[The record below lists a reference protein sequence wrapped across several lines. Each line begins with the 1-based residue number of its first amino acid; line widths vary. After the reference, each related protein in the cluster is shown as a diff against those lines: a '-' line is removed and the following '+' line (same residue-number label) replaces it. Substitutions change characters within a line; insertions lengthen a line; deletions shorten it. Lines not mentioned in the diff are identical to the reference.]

1 MTARAVLF
9 DLDGTLTDSRPGILR
24 SVRYAFESLSER
36 EGRRFDLPPDEAL
49 DWIIGPPLKTSFA
62 TLAGGE
68 HADQLIELFRE
79 RYFVSGAFENEVYE
93 GVPEVLKTL
102 RETGARLFVVTS
114 KHRGIAAKILEHFG
128 LAHCFDAIHG
138 SLDDGGLSDK
148 TELIRH
154 ALVTHSLD
162 SGRARAAMVGDRK
175 FDMIGA
181 RNNGIAAFG
190 ALWGYG
196 GEAEL
201 REAGADAVLQ
211 RPSEIIAAGQKTW
224 EPASPL

>member
-1 MTARAVLF
+1 MTARALLF
-9 DLDGTLTDSRPGILR
+9 DLDGTLTNSRPGILR
-24 SVRYAFESLSER
+24 SVRYAFERLSER
-36 EGRRFDLPPDEAL
+36 EGRRFDLPSDEAL
-49 DWIIGPPLKTSFA
+49 DWIIGPPLKTIFA

-68 HADQLIELFRE
+68 HADQLIRLYRE
-79 RYFVSGAFENEVYE
+79 RYFAAGAFENEVYE

-114 KHRGIAAKILEHFG
+114 KHRGIATKILEHFG
-128 LAHCFDAIHG
+128 LAPCFEAIHG
-138 SLDDGGLSDK
+138 SRDDGGLSDK

-162 SGRARAAMVGDRK
+162 SGRARVAMVGDRQ

-181 RNNGIAAFG
+181 RNNNIAALG

-201 REAGADAVLQ
+201 REAGADALLQ
-211 RPSEIIAAGQKTW
+211 RPNDIVAAA
-224 EPASPL
+224 ERI